1 MIDFKIKGTKL
12 PVIPKGIEYSVSHW
26 TDGVTDITSS
36 TIKNLVSFGTK
47 HCAGEEWILAEKP
60 NFRLKSYFMFKLS
73 DIEHLAKEQGMMG
86 IGLPQYWV
94 VKSDTS
100 HPDWRKVIDYLNK
113 TYSQEWSGGSHGH
126 YYGFDG
132 NERYNG
138 TDYYR
143 YLSYFK
149 NNPTVLT
156 IEEFVSLTNQKT
168 ENMITIKREQLKSIH
183 DIACTAWQ
191 EKIKNIAKEQPFG
204 EIELSQSQI
213 DEMFKAAQSQQL
225 PILEE
230 IFGKQI
236 EELDFR
242 SKTIN
247 FKVDDTDVFGSSDM
261 NIIDSFISLPICEE
275 DKNMFF
281 LNPNYNWELCDNDL
295 IVTRKKIEDMR

>member
-12 PVIPKGIEYSVSHW
+12 PVIPTGTTGRLPDWV
-26 TDGVTDITSS
+26 DDVTDVTFS
-36 TIKNLVSFGTK
+36 IKENFVSFGTK
-47 HCAGEEWILAEKP
+47 QLAGEEWILAEKP
-60 NFRLKSYFMFKLS
+60 SYQFDSYYMFKFS
-73 DIEHLAKEQGMMG
+73 DIERLAKEQGL
-86 IGLPQYWV
+86 ISTGLPQYWV
-94 VKSDTS
+94 VKCDTS

-113 TYSQEWSGGSHGH
+113 TYSQEWSGGNHGH

-138 TDYYR
+138 TDYWAS
-143 YLSYFK
+143 LSDFK

-156 IEEFVSLTNQKT
+156 IKEFVSLTNQKT
-168 ENMITIKREQLKSIH
+168 ENMVTIKREQLKSIH

-204 EIELSQSQI
+204 EIELSQSQV

-236 EELDFR
+236 KDLDFR

-247 FKVDDTDVFGSSDM
+247 FKVDGINIFGGSDM
-261 NIIDSFISLPICEE
+261 SVLDSFIGLPVGEE
-275 DKNMFF
+275 DKNRFF
-281 LNPNYNWELCDNDL
+281 LNPNYNWELCHNDL
-295 IVTRKKIEDMR
+295 IVTRKK